1 MRRVLSLL
9 IVSTAFLQSPGA
21 DLERSLDL
29 RGLIYITDPKLPTI
43 KWAAIHVGGRRS
55 EDMLLREGDA
65 HHQSQFGV
73 DSILPKEAKVIISDW
88 AKTSKVELRLP
99 EPVTST
105 ADPPSVQ
112 FRSAKVGMIVD
123 LLQELSGRTIVAPA
137 QALRQGISVTTPPV
151 HSRAEAASALEEV
164 LRTNDLILTVRG
176 EKFAF
181 LMPPDALDVVS
192 SIPNPPS
199 SEQLTN
205 GAIPA
210 GLIKFNNADVAQAL
224 DVYQM
229 LRGRTVIYPG
239 NIRAK
244 VAVRTQTLVER
255 DEEVWLMNAM
265 LRLAGLVVVPEADK
279 FVFAVP
285 PSMTNSLPNFDRKAA
300 LAKAAITNDG
310 AAAPI
315 RLSGAD
321 PQQMLDMAA
330 VTMGRIPIPIL
341 PPIEVPRFETYNL
354 RTEPLDQA
362 ESIFA
367 LEAWARL
374 NGFAFELVG
383 SDEVAITQRAPEQ
396 P

>member
-1 MRRVLSLL
+1 MKHAV
-9 IVSTAFLQSPGA
+9 IVVIASVFLVFPAVAPVPEQSFI
-21 DLERSLDL
+21 L
-29 RGLIYITDPKLPTI
+29 RGIVWITDPALPPIKLASFKSPPPYQ
-43 KWAAIHVGGRRS
+43 GGLLS
-55 EDMLLREGDA
+55 EGDREGMLSV
-65 HHQSQFGV
+65 Q
-73 DSILPKEAKVIISDW
+73 SILPESGKVIIKDE
-88 AKTSKVELRLP
+88 ARQQTIKLQLPDRVGPRVEAP
-99 EPVTST
+99 TFDFASVTI
-105 ADPPSVQ
+105 
-112 FRSAKVGMIVD
+112 GHIVD
-123 LLQELSGRTIVAPA
+123 LLQMLSGRTIIAPA
-137 QALRQGISVTTPPV
+137 SILGEGISLTTPALR
-151 HSRAEAASALEEV
+151 SRSEARAALEEV

-181 LMPPDALDVVS
+181 LMPLDSPEVVS

-210 GLIKFNNADVAQAL
+210 GLIKFNDADVAQAL

-244 VAVRTQTLVER
+244 VAVRTQTRVER
-255 DEEVWLMNAM
+255 DEAVWLMNAM

-285 PSMTNSLPNFDRKAA
+285 PSMTNSLPHFERKAA

-367 LEAWARL
+367 LEAWAHL

-383 SDEVAITQRAPEQ
+383 SDKVAITQRAPEQ